1 MANVGEPASVL
12 YPPALA
18 EVIGCVN
25 VPDKP
30 RVRGGVLVT
39 FRDERGT
46 LVTIRLLRPAAVRLL
61 RALQSGSVDVPAR
74 LRALHSDRMLDDRE
88 FVPIIDLTATCLATD
103 QLEVQAEHSLGIELM
118 RVDRP
123 TSD

>member
-1 MANVGEPASVL
+1 MANVGKPASVL

-18 EVIGCVN
+18 EVVGCV
-25 VPDKP
+25 VVSDRP
-30 RVRGGVLVT
+30 RVRGGILVT

-46 LVTIRLLRPAAVRLL
+46 LVTIRLMCAAAEGLL
-61 RALQSGSVDVPAR
+61 KALQSGSVDVPAR
-74 LRALHSDRMLDDRE
+74 LRALHSDRRLDDRE
-88 FVPIIDLTATCLATD
+88 LVPIIDLTATCLATD
-103 QLEVQAEHSLGIELM
+103 QLEVQAEHSLGIELI